1 MAFQPDARCLA
12 VAVAAAK
19 GKVTEAEVYE
29 AFEKI
34 FDYKRRLEADGKL
47 TGSAERLRK
56 FVEGEAERTRIA
68 AAMQRRIAGLNVL
81 IRKRLDEQVTGMLAE
96 GVKPRQVLLAILEGT
111 QRGVANARKSVGATR
126 QAYSRRYIGAMF
138 AEVHGSKPELL
149 GMLRDGKLDADVLSE
164 MMELRKDGTPGKTG
178 NKDAQ
183 YLAKV
188 FAKFAELGR
197 TDINRLGGS
206 IGKLDGWAGVQLHD
220 EIKLIGAGKKPWV
233 GRIATLLDMERTFP
247 EGVSPAEATQ
257 ILEGI
262 YDTIITGIS
271 NAPTAREKG
280 ARVSPSQIAK
290 SLGKSRV
297 LHFKDAAA
305 TLAYREEFGYG
316 NTISGMISH
325 LGNMARVAANMEV
338 LGPNPEVMFQSVAAS
353 LQRHV
358 SRDPTLTDR
367 QRKNQA
373 KSIDT
378 QAGALRTALDISTG
392 AFSRPTT
399 SGVTFANISADI
411 RAWQSISKLGGALLS
426 SFTDAFSAASAA
438 QFRGSNYFTAIAQ
451 QFGGIIQG
459 RPRGEAAEIG
469 FLIGEGFDGFIG
481 RVVSPHAAQDGPVG
495 ATGRLLETFF
505 RWNGLTWWTD
515 NMRGTAGRVIAAE
528 MGMRAKAAYGDL
540 PGAYRHVLGMH
551 GIDEVRWNV
560 IRAAET
566 RNVNGASYITPD
578 RIRELPDRHFAPLV
592 QDRLD
597 AARKAS
603 RVDEAK
609 SSRVKADRQ
618 AKLDEA
624 VAGIMSDARRDVE
637 LSVLRFVADET
648 SYGVITTDAKTQRW
662 ANFSQPGS
670 RPGTL
675 GGEALRFM
683 MQFKGFPL
691 AFTDRVVGRAAVG
704 HRKGAG
710 VQGGLERL
718 AHIGSL
724 VAGMTIAGYMSMT
737 AKDIVKGYWPPRDP
751 GDPRT
756 WIAAMQQ
763 GGAWGIYGDF
773 LFSQTNRF
781 GGGLMSTLAGPTLG
795 TAADAAQIALE
806 GRDYALATASGD
818 EGRFSSANMLSLA
831 IGNTPF
837 ANLYYIKPSADWL
850 ILQTLREMASP
861 GYIRRQQKKRLTEYG
876 QRPLD
881 PLNLGPTMLK

>member
-1 MAFQPDARCLA
+1 MAFQPDARCVS
-12 VAVAAAK
+12 VATAAAK
-19 GKVTEAEVYE
+19 GRVTEAEVYA
-29 AFEKI
+29 AFERVYD
-34 FDYKRRLEADGKL
+34 FKRRMEAEGNL

-81 IRKRLDEQVTGMLAE
+81 IRRRLDEQIDGMIAD
-96 GVKPRQVLLAILEGT
+96 GVKPRQALLAVLEGT
-111 QRGVANARKSVGATR
+111 QRGVANARKSVAATR
-126 QAYSRRYIGAMF
+126 QAYSRRYVGAML
-138 AEVHGSKPELL
+138 AEIHGAKPELVN
-149 GMLRDGKLDADVLSE
+149 MLRDTKLDRDVLTE
-164 MMELRKDGTPGKTG
+164 MLELRKDGKPGVTG

-188 FAKFAELGR
+188 FAKYAELGR

-220 EIKLIGAGKKPWV
+220 EIKLIGAGKEAWV
-233 GRIATLLDMERTFP
+233 GRIVTLLDVERTFP
-247 EGVSPAEATQ
+247 EGVTPAEATQ
-257 ILEGI
+257 ILGDI
-262 YDTIITGIS
+262 YDTIITGLPNS
-271 NAPTAREKG
+271 PTAREKG

-305 TLAYREEFGYG
+305 TLAYRDEFGYG
-316 NTISGMISH
+316 NTVSGMIAH
-325 LGNMARVAANMEV
+325 LGNMSRVAANMEV
-338 LGPNPEVMFQSVAAS
+338 LGPNPEVMFQAVAES
-353 LQRHV
+353 LKRKIKDDPALSPQQRSKQV
-358 SRDPTLTDR
+358 
-367 QRKNQA
+367 

-378 QAGALRTALDISTG
+378 QAGALRTAMDISTG
-392 AFSRPTT
+392 AFSRP
-399 SGVTFANISADI
+399 SSAGVTFANISADI

-426 SFTDAFSAASAA
+426 SFTDAFSAAAAA
-438 QFRGSNYFTAIAQ
+438 QFRGSNYFSALAQ

-459 RPRGEAAEIG
+459 RPRGEVAEIG
-469 FLIGEGFDGFIG
+469 FLIGEGFDGLVG
-481 RVVSPHAAQDGPVG
+481 RMVSPHAAQDGPVG
-495 ATGRLLETFF
+495 GMGRLLETFF

-528 MGMRAKAAYGDL
+528 MGMRAKTAYGDL
-540 PGAYRHVLGMH
+540 PAAYRHVLSMQ
-551 GIDEVRWNV
+551 GIDTTRWDI

-578 RIRELPDRHFAPLV
+578 RVSALPDRHFVPLV

-609 SSRVKADRQ
+609 SAAVRAQRQ

-624 VAGIMSDARRDVE
+624 VAGIMADARRDVE
-637 LSVLRFVADET
+637 LSVLRFIADET
-648 SYGVITTDAKTQRW
+648 SYGVIVTDAKTQRW

-691 AFTDRVVGRAAVG
+691 AFTDRVVGRALVG
-704 HRKGAG
+704 HRQGA
-710 VQGGLERL
+710 GLERL

-781 GGGLMSTLAGPTLG
+781 GGGLLSTVAGPAIG
-795 TAADAAQIALE
+795 SAADLAQIALE
-806 GRDYALATASGD
+806 ARDYGLNTATGD
-818 EGRFSSANMLSLA
+818 EGRFSSANALSWA

-837 ANLYYIKPSADWL
+837 ANLYFVKPAADWM

-861 GYIRRQQKKRLTEYG
+861 GYLRRQEKKRRTEYS
-876 QRPLD
+876 QERLD
-881 PLNLGPTMLK
+881 PLRLGPTMLK